1 MRKVS
6 LNVLEFDK
14 KSRYIFNEFD
24 NDDSEHIEK
33 IKNNIQ
39 FIIENDLTKRQK
51 QLIELYYFDNIKIE
65 DIAKMLKINV
75 STVSRTIKRGKKRLY
90 ERLKCL
96 M

>member
-24 NDDSEHIEK
+24 NDDSEHIK
-33 IKNNIQ
+33 KLKNSIENIL
-39 FIIENDLTKRQK
+39 ENDLTIRQR
-51 QLIELYYFDNIKIE
+51 QLIEMYYFDNIKIE
-65 DIAKMLKINV
+65 DIAKNLNINI
-75 STVSRTIKRGKKRLY
+75 STVSRTIKRIY
-90 ERLKCL
+90 ERLKYL